1 MAKIVPLCS
10 SSKGNSVFIGDSK
23 SGVLVDCGCSFK
35 ALKTG
40 LDKNGIPFEAVRAVL
55 VTHEHID
62 HVKGAG
68 VFSRKFDVP
77 IYATMETWDAMEGSL
92 GKIAPRN
99 KRFVYEGEPCV
110 INDLCVKPF
119 AIPHDAAAPV
129 GYSVFAGEKKITVA
143 TDIGH
148 VTDTIRENITDSD
161 ILLLESNHDE
171 EMVKKGRYP
180 WNLKQRIL
188 GERGHLSNRTAGALL
203 AEIMS
208 GKMKHIFLGHL
219 SEENNS
225 PYLAYETVAEILEQ
239 NRIKLGGALKMDM
252 AARNSNGAKV
262 TI

>member
-1 MAKIVPLCS
+1 MDFCTIASGS
-10 SSKGNSVFIGDSK
+10 SGNSLFMGTEHTKILIDAGVSGKRILEGLEKLSIAGDQIDALFI
-23 SGVLVDCGCSFK
+23 
-35 ALKTG
+35 
-40 LDKNGIPFEAVRAVL
+40 
-55 VTHEHID
+55 THEHID

-171 EMVKKGRYP
+171 DMVKKGRYP

-203 AEIMS
+203 AEVMS

-225 PYLAYETVAEILEQ
+225 PYLAYETVAEILER

>member
-1 MAKIVPLCS
+1 MRLFLWNILERRGNPWIFCTIASGS
-10 SSKGNSVFIGDSK
+10 SGNSLFMGTKHTKILIDAGVSGKRILEGLEKLSLTGDQIDALFI
-23 SGVLVDCGCSFK
+23 
-35 ALKTG
+35 
-40 LDKNGIPFEAVRAVL
+40 
-55 VTHEHID
+55 THEHID

-77 IYATMETWDAMEGSL
+77 IYATMETWDAMEGIL

-171 EMVKKGRYP
+171 DMVKKGRYP

-188 GERGHLSNRTAGALL
+188 GERGHLSNRTAGRIAC
-203 AEIMS
+203 
-208 GKMKHIFLGHL
+208 GG
-219 SEENNS
+219 
-225 PYLAYETVAEILEQ
+225 YERKNETYFPGTFERRKQQPLPC
-239 NRIKLGGALKMDM
+239 L
-252 AARNSNGAKV
+252 
-262 TI
+262 